1 MNLEIHRFKETII
14 NLLNA
19 STLPIEV
26 KRMILSEITISAS
39 EAAKA
44 ELAEEIKKFNEQ
56 KEKEKVLEEKDGE

>member
-1 MNLEIHRFKETII
+1 MNLEIHRLKETII

-26 KRMILSEITISAS
+26 KRMILSEITISAN

>member
-1 MNLEIHRFKETII
+1 MNLEIHRLKETII

-44 ELAEEIKKFNEQ
+44 ELAEEIKKYNEQ